1 VDIFSMTAEIQT
13 VMRRHLLIN
22 VEPIEIEL
30 EDSDGSLLFANLQ
43 SAFPGCSNL
52 YYQSEKTKAKSSVK
66 FDGSKFHA
74 PNGDWED
81 RNYYVSLGGKSCHF
95 PFGSYENAS
104 KQFERS
110 VNLVSKLMGGAKHT
124 VTYGEEILNGRK
136 SPIEKMDSLKQI
148 IQNVRVQKQEISNSK
163 SDALQRT
170 AAALEASDL
179 SNLTPLEQQFVDLAR
194 ISTAKDSII
203 ETQRA
208 DIRKLQDELQG
219 LKKKARETKE
229 ELQRSESRCRAQDE
243 ELTMLRNLGKEQ
255 AYMCDRVNDLTK
267 RLVEAKDETD
277 EITTELNAR
286 IEAEISTSKALQKEN
301 EEKSARIS
309 ELEASLDRMQHE
321 NHDLKKDLEISDS
334 KLIEQSLQFAN
345 ASEERA
351 GIQDY
356 LAAENT
362 TLIEKLGVPFLEMN
376 EKLQQKCEELTK
388 KCEEMESLWNQKIH
402 EALKTE
408 TERNNHLTSESKE
421 QEKKISELSSMI
433 DQMARENNEL
443 NRRFEKVKLDRDEI
457 RRSLA
462 MADSRSKD
470 KTIVGSPL
478 RY

>member
-1 VDIFSMTAEIQT
+1 MTAEIQT
-13 VMRRHLLIN
+13 VMRRRLLVQ

-43 SAFPGCSNL
+43 SAFPGCSSL
-52 YYQSEKTKAKSSVK
+52 YYQTEKSKTKSAVK

-81 RNYYVSLGGKSCHF
+81 REYYVTLGGRSCHF

-104 KQFERS
+104 KQFEKS
-110 VNLVSKLMGGAKHT
+110 VNLVSKLMGGKRPM
-124 VTYGEEILNGRK
+124 TYGEEILSGRR
-136 SPIEKMDSLKQI
+136 SPVEKIDSIKQI
-148 IQNVRVQKQEISNSK
+148 IQSVRVQKQDINLSK
-163 SDALQRT
+163 SEALQRT
-170 AAALEASDL
+170 AAALEAADL

-208 DIRKLQDELQG
+208 EIRKLQEELHD

-255 AYMCDRVNDLTK
+255 TYMCDRVNDLTK

-277 EITTELNAR
+277 KITEELNTK
-286 IEAEISTSKALQKEN
+286 IELEIVKSKLFEKECQ
-301 EEKSARIS
+301 EKSAKIE
-309 ELEASLDRMQHE
+309 ELETALDRAQHE
-321 NHDLKKDLEISDS
+321 VYDLKKDLEISDS
-334 KLIEQSLQFAN
+334 KLIEQSLQFAS
-345 ASEERA
+345 ATEERA
-351 GIQDY
+351 GIQDF
-356 LAAENT
+356 LASENT
-362 TLIEKLGVPFLEMN
+362 TLIEKN

-402 EALKTE
+402 EALKQE
-408 TERNNHLTSESKE
+408 TERNNHLTEESKE
-421 QEKKISELSSMI
+421 QEKKIAELSSMI

-443 NRRFEKVKLDRDEI
+443 NRRFETVKLDRDEI